1 MVKPECSGI
10 TVAKDNMKTTEDI
23 WVECHNKL
31 YSFIRSQVHVKGS
44 ECRFFDTNM
53 SFVIRGLLFVA
64 VGVGFFITNYV
75 MLKKQKARENQ
86 LLKK

>member
-44 ECRFFDTNM
+44 ENTFELNLRWKATSREKRRWLKAEQQMPMQLFF
-53 SFVIRGLLFVA
+53 
-64 VGVGFFITNYV
+64 
-75 MLKKQKARENQ
+75 Q
-86 LLKK
+86 LLTPQLSVIQ